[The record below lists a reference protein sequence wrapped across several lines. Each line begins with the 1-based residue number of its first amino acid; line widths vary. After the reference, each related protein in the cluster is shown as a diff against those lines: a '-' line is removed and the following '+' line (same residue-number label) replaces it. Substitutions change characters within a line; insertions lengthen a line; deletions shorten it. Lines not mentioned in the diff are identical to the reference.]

1 LLSPLADCQLS
12 SVIFFVALLILSFDA
27 SFSSTRSAV
36 LVEAAQDQDSS
47 NNVPGREAADQGVV
61 HLRHFFTSL
70 TKLLLRHLR
79 ELKAEKTINGKAF
92 YKSYIKWEELNQM
105 QRNKTISFW
114 VSNLTDG
121 IHYAIKTCVEQDLA
135 NDNAEEANRASITNK
150 HDKAHLLHLCVDPT
164 AAALWTEAL
173 PEKD

>member
-1 LLSPLADCQLS
+1 
-12 SVIFFVALLILSFDA
+12 
-27 SFSSTRSAV
+27 
-36 LVEAAQDQDSS
+36 
-47 NNVPGREAADQGVV
+47 
-61 HLRHFFTSL
+61 
-70 TKLLLRHLR
+70 
-79 ELKAEKTINGKAF
+79 
-92 YKSYIKWEELNQM
+92 M

-164 AAALWTEAL
+164 AAALWSEAL
-173 PEKD
+173 CEKDWM